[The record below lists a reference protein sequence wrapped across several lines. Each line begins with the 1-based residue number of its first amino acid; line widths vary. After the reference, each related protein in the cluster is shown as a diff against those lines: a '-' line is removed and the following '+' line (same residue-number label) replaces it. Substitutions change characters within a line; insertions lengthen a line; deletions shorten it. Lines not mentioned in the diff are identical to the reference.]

1 MLKLYRSAGDWPL
14 SRVSKTSINVR
25 LTDQHKCHSHL
36 MENVALHY
44 RIEHASHVDYSKVD
58 PVYCEVEGFGIRIE
72 DNRVRFEMKEHY
84 ATVDSALEAVKP
96 YIHSWELDAAL
107 RSQPGE
113 FKLKFCGAEVED
125 RKPIPG
131 KHEVSADPV
140 FWEFSTSVPT
150 VTKYRPYPKPPD
162 GVPLELNDDVRIM
175 LARLADYFIREK
187 PPGVAYFSLTMLEE
201 LTSKRPKRVR
211 RSTGGRR
218 STAAEKFQIERDVLD
233 KVGDLSSEK
242 GGLAMARKAEGRD

>member
-1 MLKLYRSAGDWPL
+1 M

-150 VTKYRPYPKPPD
+150 VTKYLSQASMKCLQTRCF
-162 GVPLELNDDVRIM
+162 GSSVPLFPPSPSTDRIPNLRTEYLLNSMMTCGLCLLDLRITS
-175 LARLADYFIREK
+175 LGRNRRE
-187 PPGVAYFSLTMLEE
+187 SH
-201 LTSKRPKRVR
+201 TSV
-211 RSTGGRR
+211 
-218 STAAEKFQIERDVLD
+218 
-233 KVGDLSSEK
+233 
-242 GGLAMARKAEGRD
+242 